1 MHACT
6 LGQGS
11 REWSHSGGWGMDV
24 ATETG
29 GRDGRAGDES
39 GGQPSAG
46 RHRVDRRR
54 HRLFHRPVTVQTGRL
69 DRERVVASTR
79 DAAAVLLKDWPL
91 ADSAKRTKAMAACL
105 SVIRGEKPPSVA
117 RRAFVAAA
125 REAKVLV
132 ED

>member
-1 MHACT
+1 MDVT
-6 LGQGS
+6 TET
-11 REWSHSGGWGMDV
+11 RGMDS
-24 ATETG
+24 
-29 GRDGRAGDES
+29 RAGDES
-39 GGQPSAG
+39 GGQRKAG
-46 RHRVDRRR
+46 RRRVDPRR

-91 ADSAKRTKAMAACL
+91 ADSVKRTRAMAACL
-105 SVIRGEKPPSVA
+105 SVIRGEKPPHVA
-117 RRAFVAAA
+117 RRAFVTAA

>member
-1 MHACT
+1 
-6 LGQGS
+6 
-11 REWSHSGGWGMDV
+11 MD
-24 ATETG
+24 ATTDTR
-29 GRDGRAGDES
+29 GRDGRAGDEP
-39 GGQPSAG
+39 GGQPQAD
-46 RHRVDRRR
+46 RRRVDLRR

-69 DRERVVASTR
+69 DRERVVTSTR

-91 ADSAKRTKAMAACL
+91 ADSVKRTRAMAACL
-105 SVIRGEKPPSVA
+105 SVIRGEKPPHVA

>member
-1 MHACT
+1 MVTTVDPLSA
-6 LGQGS
+6 
-11 REWSHSGGWGMDV
+11 
-24 ATETG
+24 
-29 GRDGRAGDES
+29 DGASKAGARAALD
-39 GGQPSAG
+39 
-46 RHRVDRRR
+46 RRRIDRRR
-54 HRLFHRPVTVQTGRL
+54 HRLFHRPVVVQTGRL

-91 ADSAKRTKAMAACL
+91 AESSKRTRAMEACL

-132 ED
+132 RD